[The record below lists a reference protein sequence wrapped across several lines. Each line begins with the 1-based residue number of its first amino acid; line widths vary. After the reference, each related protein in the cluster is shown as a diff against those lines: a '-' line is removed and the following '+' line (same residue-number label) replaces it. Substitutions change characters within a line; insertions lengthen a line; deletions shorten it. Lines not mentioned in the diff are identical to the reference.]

1 MGWSGAHV
9 PRMDTIV
16 KCDCG
21 AEYKRTEAKFLMPHT
36 GHVSCEVCGAVLESW
51 LESTHFATFELVKR
65 PDRKLSAPT
74 PGGFVLRVRAMVIIQ
89 QQGGF
94 RTSYDPETGKLVRIE
109 LWERPE
115 KRPQYSLETW
125 PDAESAEKAFW
136 ARDIKWQK

>member
-1 MGWSGAHV
+1 MPLACRSRRFA
-9 PRMDTIV
+9 
-16 KCDCG
+16 
-21 AEYKRTEAKFLMPHT
+21 ALMANDWARAQ
-36 GHVSCEVCGAVLESW
+36 V
-51 LESTHFATFELVKR
+51 R
-65 PDRKLSAPT
+65 
-74 PGGFVLRVRAMVIIQ
+74 VLRVRGMVIIQ

>member
-1 MGWSGAHV
+1 
-9 PRMDTIV
+9 
-16 KCDCG
+16 
-21 AEYKRTEAKFLMPHT
+21 
-36 GHVSCEVCGAVLESW
+36 
-51 LESTHFATFELVKR
+51 
-65 PDRKLSAPT
+65 
-74 PGGFVLRVRAMVIIQ
+74 MVIIQ